1 MDDRLTNV
9 SQTAAEARKWE
20 KRGRARWM
28 LLIPIVTAAMGGIL
42 GGTAQYD
49 KTYLKALQEASQA
62 MQVLREKSP
71 QQFLKEVTDEARNDQ
86 ELQQLPLDQ
95 LLSTIQEKK
104 ARNAA
109 TGSFWGG
116 AGKGAA
122 AGGGVPLA
130 LALVARNIQT
140 RMADKTRK
148 QFYAA
153 SAATRGRR

>member
-1 MDDRLTNV
+1 MDDRLSRV
-9 SQTAAEARKWE
+9 SQTAVEARKWE
-20 KRGRARWM
+20 KRGKIRWL
-28 LLIPIVTAAMGGIL
+28 LLIPIATAAIGGIV

-62 MQVLREKSP
+62 TQVLREKNP
-71 QQFLKEVTDEARNDQ
+71 QQFLKEVTDEAKKDK
-86 ELQQLPLDQ
+86 ELQKLPLDQ

-104 ARNAA
+104 AQQAA
-109 TGSFWGG
+109 ERSFWSG

-122 AGGGVPLA
+122 AGGGAPLA
-130 LALVARNIQT
+130 LALVARGIQT

-153 SAATRGRR
+153 SAATRRRR